1 MPGFHSVAVPAEDV
15 PAIET
20 SYKARDV
27 EGFLDIHFYRKIGF
41 QLALLFAKLGMNPA
55 QVTIWG
61 AVAGAHLAG
70 FAWNFASP
78 RQL

>member
-1 MPGFHSVAVPAEDV
+1 VPAEDV

-41 QLALLFAKLGMNPA
+41 QLALLVAKLGMTP
-55 QVTIWG
+55 
-61 AVAGAHLAG
+61 
-70 FAWNFASP
+70 SP
-78 RQL
+78 FGGRSLESWPGIFITTVI